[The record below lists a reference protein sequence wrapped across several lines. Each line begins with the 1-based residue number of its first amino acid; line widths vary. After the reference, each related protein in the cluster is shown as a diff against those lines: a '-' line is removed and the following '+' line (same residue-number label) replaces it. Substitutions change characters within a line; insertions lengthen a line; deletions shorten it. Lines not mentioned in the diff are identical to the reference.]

1 MGRTAKVFRRG
12 REAFTVREVKAMI
25 GAKDDENVRQ
35 RLKRWERGEITTE
48 RLLKPVVERRRN
60 PDALYEELMLA
71 RIPGPTEYE
80 RRVLGV

>member
-1 MGRTAKVFRRG
+1 MGRIAKVFRRG
-12 REAFTVREVKAMI
+12 SEAFTVREVKAMI

-48 RLLKPVVERRRN
+48 RLLRPVVERRCT
-60 PDALYEELMLA
+60 PDALYEDILLA